1 MSTADIAAQFPL
13 GARVRVWTFDG
24 DIVTGTVAHVDGAH
38 WAKRS
43 ASIETKC
50 GIAVAELAR
59 VSAVTRP
66 QAPSPPPDAPFA
78 AWLSQHPG
86 VETELVRAPSSS
98 SRDAAFEREKAD
110 MLGRRD

>member
-1 MSTADIAAQFPL
+1 MSTAEIADQLSL
-13 GARVRVWTFDG
+13 GARVCVWTFDW

-43 ASIETKC
+43 ASIQTKW
-50 GIAVAELAR
+50 G
-59 VSAVTRP
+59 SAVVWLDQIRSVLP
-66 QAPSPPPDAPFA
+66 QEAPSPPPDAPFA